1 MTTMEGP
8 HTHLRHEDKFLR
20 TINANLYYGK
30 GYPQYLHSENK
41 EESIPVFEAVK
52 KYILQDRPHLKGTHP
67 IYNRMLREG
76 ILKVPVLFTTQVIYA
91 NYASRFFYTFAKLCG
106 NRIIEEVVTNPTDE
120 VVKRAV
126 METIERYIVVEE
138 DTTETFMKA
147 VIISLMLPDDRF
159 AQSKVRAKI
168 FDGINYFLKL
178 AIADY
183 MLMRNNA
190 KEIIKNWEN
199 LAYQTFES
207 TLSYNHKFNR
217 TLPAFQTIVDQQDN
231 RKVMIGSVRFSTPDL
246 GKLVRCFVRE
256 YHTTVRNLLPDG
268 MLMVDELYGEFR
280 KHAKDM
286 FSCTDLGYSVFYGTD
301 ELNKLSYQQ
310 RRTYEEAVG
319 DKWKDQKYMRS
330 KFDQFTRLN
339 LNLFVCILITCGS
352 PFRVTELLTLTFANP
367 TDLVRTMYYSNG
379 HIQINL
385 LYNKNTHSSMRYS
398 NHTKMLPI
406 EVSKIVIHYVS
417 IIKYLEVAIVEEH
430 GWAKSKSDMSVSDDW
445 EDDDE
450 FDETDGN
457 DLEDEASLLASRAL
471 SKRDEIK
478 TLLFM
483 YKLGPRNG
491 GQVFKYLELVSEK
504 YIREKYTP
512 RILRQ
517 ALVYFTRTL
526 LGEAKHQGVG
536 ILNRIDSIAG
546 HRSETADLQYGVTH
560 SNMYLPSAARNN
572 IDIQIS
578 FAWHKILELEEEEVK
593 EEPTPSNRQ
602 ELKKL
607 LSLVDVGK
615 EEIEEVGRRLYGNFK
630 FGSMGQ
636 VHTVYDAFHSVKDL
650 MVISP
655 TGSGKSNA
663 YKMPILMEKKLRLP
677 FVSFIIC
684 PFISLL
690 EDVKVK
696 LKELGELE
704 VEIFDSDMG
713 HEYYS
718 NCDII
723 VLQLEK
729 VLDAAGLV
737 RYFESGSV
745 FRGVRR
751 LIMDEAHALIEHR
764 EFRGP
769 SVSRVRDVFGE
780 SIPKLFLT
788 ATFPK
793 AMERELCP
801 MFGISDWRVHRE
813 ETTRKNIEHVVVREH
828 VDVKRALRTI
838 YAKEIRP
845 RRTKGIVFVYL
856 REMAKDLGERL
867 GWMVFHGH
875 MVPEEKAKAYKEF
888 ANTESAMM
896 VATSAFSHGVDVEGI
911 SHVIT
916 VGSVPGSVDF
926 QQVVGRMWRKQGN
939 RVGRSI
945 ILLEPGMRTG
955 IIRGDICV
963 NGVLAQ
969 ELDGK
974 SDQSCLS
981 LGCVACSVC
990 DSNKCI
996 RKEELEDEGMEE
1008 ANPSEEVEEE
1018 EEENQGEEEDEVLRR
1033 LRECNF
1039 NILVMYGLSRGTV
1052 GVAESLGCYLL
1063 GFFPTVIIT
1072 GLLED
1077 LSVCRGC
1084 LLSDEH
1090 AYKLDAS
1097 HESVMHMTCSL
1108 SPLLHAILMLLFF
1121 AKKNAR
1127 AMLQEELLLP
1137 MISDIMIGRISKL
1150 LDDRNREYQIK
1161 VFRKLMDGSLTKR
1174 EFFPWKKEPKAKFQQ
1189 YLEKGHITPEDLV
1202 YRPRGGCNEI
1212 NWVSMARL
1220 VKDSAFRFQETNG
1233 DYIKGNC
1240 YGCWGRFN
1248 HKKGDPRCRK
1258 GMVAEILI
1266 HSYFEGALLEMYLLE
1281 KRLALRMPTVSHV
1294 VDLMVHCSRDRAP
1307 LFVDYVAWL
1316 LYRYERMR

>member
-1 MTTMEGP
+1 
-8 HTHLRHEDKFLR
+8 
-20 TINANLYYGK
+20 
-30 GYPQYLHSENK
+30 
-41 EESIPVFEAVK
+41 
-52 KYILQDRPHLKGTHP
+52 
-67 IYNRMLREG
+67 
-76 ILKVPVLFTTQVIYA
+76 
-91 NYASRFFYTFAKLCG
+91 
-106 NRIIEEVVTNPTDE
+106 
-120 VVKRAV
+120 
-126 METIERYIVVEE
+126 
-138 DTTETFMKA
+138 
-147 VIISLMLPDDRF
+147 
-159 AQSKVRAKI
+159 
-168 FDGINYFLKL
+168 
-178 AIADY
+178 
-183 MLMRNNA
+183 
-190 KEIIKNWEN
+190 
-199 LAYQTFES
+199 
-207 TLSYNHKFNR
+207 
-217 TLPAFQTIVDQQDN
+217 
-231 RKVMIGSVRFSTPDL
+231 
-246 GKLVRCFVRE
+246 
-256 YHTTVRNLLPDG
+256 
-268 MLMVDELYGEFR
+268 
-280 KHAKDM
+280 
-286 FSCTDLGYSVFYGTD
+286 
-301 ELNKLSYQQ
+301 
-310 RRTYEEAVG
+310 
-319 DKWKDQKYMRS
+319 MRS
-330 KFDQFTRLN
+330 MFDQFTRLN

-406 EVSKIVIHYVS
+406 EVSKIIIHYVS

-430 GWAKSKSDMSVSDDW
+430 GWAKSKSDIGVADDW
-445 EDDDE
+445 DDDDE
-450 FDETDGN
+450 FDVLDGN
-457 DLEDEASLLASRAL
+457 DLEDEASLLASKAL

-745 FRGVRR
+745 FRRVRR

-916 VGSVPGSVDF
+916 IGSVPGSVDF

-974 SDQSCLS
+974 IDQSCLS